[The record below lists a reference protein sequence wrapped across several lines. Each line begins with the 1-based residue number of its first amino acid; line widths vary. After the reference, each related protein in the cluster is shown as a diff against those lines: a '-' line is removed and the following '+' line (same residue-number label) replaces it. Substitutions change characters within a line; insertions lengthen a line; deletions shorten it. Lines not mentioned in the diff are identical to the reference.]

1 MRKTIFTKMLLL
13 FGSMLFFCMTTY
25 AQTTS
30 VSGTIKNSETKE
42 TLSAVS
48 VLIKGTSVGAYT
60 DDRGA
65 FKFTTNQKPPFTL
78 VVSSIGYVAKE
89 VQYTG
94 GDLSIDLEPSY
105 ALGQE
110 IVIAA
115 SRLPER
121 ILESP
126 VSIERVNATTIR
138 NAPGA
143 NYYDALKYLKGVDVT
158 TSSYTFKT
166 ISTRGFNG
174 SGNLRFNQLVDG
186 MDNGAPALNFSVGN
200 VIGITELDLDNME
213 LLSGA
218 SSALYGSGG
227 MNGTLLITS
236 KDPFKYQGLSILLKQ
251 GAMHFNDYRH
261 ATSPFYDWSMRW
273 GKKVSDKFAFK
284 IGASY
289 SKTDDW
295 QANDT
300 TDLLRNNVLSQIKP
314 GDRQSDPNYD
324 GVNVYGDEASAS
336 MQDIALAGIFN
347 TATNPTLSM
356 VIATLTASLGRP
368 PTQQEIIGYYAV
380 HPEYGVLNIFGA
392 GLANNVFGGQL
403 VSRTGYAEKDLVDYN
418 SFNFKLSGGLYYKIS
433 SNTEVSLTGNWGL
446 GNSVYTGSDRYTLKN
461 FRIGQYKLEFKSTN
475 WFLRAYTTQENSG
488 DSYASTLAS
497 LYINNSW
504 KDNGSWFGEYTA
516 NYAGAVLQGASPAE
530 AHGIA
535 RGEADLGR
543 YLPGTPEYIAAF
555 NKAITTSINDG
566 GAQFADKSDLYQVEG
581 QWNLSQYVKFVDV
594 LVGTSYKMFNLN
606 SKGTIFVDTTGA
618 IKINEFGA
626 YLQLQKELFNDVLK
640 LSASGRFD
648 KQDNYKGNFTPRV
661 TASIKAAK
669 DNFFRLSYQQAYRFP
684 SNQDQ
689 YINLKTPGTQ
699 LIGGLPQ
706 FSTFYNFNT
715 NPVYTAQS
723 VVAFRGSV
731 AAGLPN
737 PGLLEKEDFVPVQ
750 PETMESYE
758 IGYRGIISKKLLID
772 AYYYFSKY
780 NNFIM
785 RTAVARGISNDPNT
799 SISELSSPFTTQNFS
814 FVTNSKSDV
823 KTNGWGL
830 SLEYQVGS
838 KGYRIMGNVYGD
850 NINGVPDNGV
860 AFFNTPKT
868 RFNLGLSNDDA
879 YKGLGFN
886 VIYKWQDKVN
896 WEGTF
901 GTGEI
906 PSFGTLDAQVSY
918 KLNIGNSKNQIK
930 LGATNLLNKYYR
942 NAFGNPYVGGLYYI
956 SFGYNV
962 F

>member
-1 MRKTIFTKMLLL
+1 MSKTNIQKIAFF
-13 FGSMLFFCMTTY
+13 FGSFLLFCMTAF
-25 AQTTS
+25 AQSTT
-30 VSGTIKNSETKE
+30 VSGTVKNSETKE

-48 VLIKGTSVGAYT
+48 VLIKGSSIGAYT
-60 DDRGA
+60 DDRGF
-65 FKFTTNQKPPFTL
+65 FKFATAQKPPFTL
-78 VVSSIGYVAKE
+78 VVSSIGYSPKE
-89 VQYTG
+89 IEFTG
-94 GDLSIDLEPSY
+94 TDLAVNLEPSY

-126 VSIERVNATTIR
+126 VSIERVNAATIR

-143 NYYDALKYLKGVDVT
+143 NYYDALGNLKGVDVT

-166 ISTRGFNG
+166 VSTRGFNG

-186 MDNGAPALNFSVGN
+186 MDNAAPALNFSVGN
-200 VIGITELDLDNME
+200 VIGVTELDVDNME

-227 MNGTLLITS
+227 LNGTLLITS
-236 KDPFKYQGLSILLKQ
+236 KDPFKYQGLSVLIKQ
-251 GAMHFNDYRH
+251 GAIHLNDYRH
-261 ATSPFYDWSMRW
+261 ATSPFYDWSLRW

-336 MQDIALAGIFN
+336 MQDIALAGIFGPS
-347 TATNPTLSM
+347 NPTLNT
-356 VIATLTASLGRP
+356 VIGILGTQLGHA
-368 PTQQEIIGYYAV
+368 PTQQDIIGYYAM
-380 HPEYGVLNIFGA
+380 HPEYGVLNVFGA
-392 GLANNVFGGQL
+392 GIANNVFGGQL

-418 SFNFKLSGGLYYKIS
+418 SFNLKLSGGLYFKI
-433 SNTEVSLTGNWGL
+433 TPTIEASLSGNWGL

-461 FRIGQYKLEFKSTN
+461 FNIGQYKLEFKSAN
-475 WFLRAYTTQENSG
+475 WFFRAYTTQENSG

-497 LYINNSW
+497 LYVNNAW
-504 KDNGSWFGEYTA
+504 KDNGTWFGQYTA
-516 NYAGAVLQGASPAE
+516 NYAGAVLQGASPTD

-535 RGEADLGR
+535 RGQADLGR
-543 YLPGTPEYIAAF
+543 YMPGTPEYIAAF

-581 QWNLSQYVKFVDV
+581 QWNFKQYIKFIDV
-594 LVGTSYKMFNLN
+594 LVGASYRLYNIN
-606 SKGTIFVDTTGA
+606 SQGTIFADTAGP

-626 YLQLQKELFNDVLK
+626 YIQLQKELFNNVLK

-648 KQDNYKGNFTPRV
+648 KQDNFKGNFTPRV
-661 TASIKAAK
+661 TASIKVAK

-689 YINLKTPGTQ
+689 YINLTTPGTK

-706 FSTFYNFNT
+706 FGTFYNFAT
-715 NPVYTAQS
+715 NPVYTAES
-723 VVAFRGSV
+723 VVAFRNSV
-731 AAGLPN
+731 AAGVPN
-737 PGLLEKEDFVPVQ
+737 PGLLVKADFVTVQ
-750 PETMESYE
+750 PEKMESYE
-758 IGYRGIISKKLLID
+758 VGYRGIIGKKLLVD

-780 NNFIM
+780 NNFIL
-785 RTAVARGISNDPNT
+785 RSAVARGIDNDPAT
-799 SISELSSPFTTQNFS
+799 SISQLSSPFTTQNFS
-814 FVTNSKSDV
+814 FVTNSKSAV
-823 KTNGWGL
+823 NTNGWGV
-830 SLEYQVGS
+830 SLEYKLGM

-850 NINGVPDNGV
+850 DISGVPDNGV

-886 VIYKWQDKVN
+886 VIYKWQDKVS

-918 KLNIGNSKNQIK
+918 KLNIGTSKNQIK